1 MHVSDTQHLVTHASL
16 TPPPPVPPADQIRT
30 ILDHLADVVHAF
42 LYVGDVPNAE
52 MHSEVD
58 RAFGALAA
66 AGIPSEQALA
76 HIKGVVRRVRSGG
89 SIRALDD
96 EAGHWLM
103 SHLVTWMI
111 ASYYGSSSATRR
123 S

>member
-1 MHVSDTQHLVTHASL
+1 M
-16 TPPPPVPPADQIRT
+16 TPAFSPSPTPAPLPNEMRT
-30 ILDHLADVVHAF
+30 ILDHLAEVVHSF
-42 LYVGDVPNAE
+42 LYVGDVANDE
-52 MHSEVD
+52 MHAEVD

-76 HIKGVVRRVRSGG
+76 HIKGIVRRVQSGG

-111 ASYYGSSSATRR
+111 ASYYGSRSARR
-123 S
+123 V

>member
-1 MHVSDTQHLVTHASL
+1 MTSAFPSPQ
-16 TPPPPVPPADQIRT
+16 PPASHPDQLRT

-42 LYVGDVPNAE
+42 LYIGDVANEE
-52 MHSEVD
+52 MHTEVD

-66 AGIPSEQALA
+66 AGVPSEHALA
-76 HIKGVVRRVRSGG
+76 VIKGIVRRVQSGG

-103 SHLVTWMI
+103 SNLVTWMI
-111 ASYYGSSSATRR
+111 ASYYGSGAGAGRA
-123 S
+123 

>member
-1 MHVSDTQHLVTHASL
+1 MTSAFPPSPAPGPVSDEM
-16 TPPPPVPPADQIRT
+16 RT

-42 LYVGDVPNAE
+42 LYVGDVANDE
-52 MHSEVD
+52 MHAEVD

-66 AGIPSEQALA
+66 AGVPSEQALA

-103 SHLVTWMI
+103 THLVTWMI
-111 ASYYGSSSATRR
+111 ASYYGTARHP
-123 S
+123 

>member
-1 MHVSDTQHLVTHASL
+1 MTTASPSS
-16 TPPPPVPPADQIRT
+16 PPPGPPSDQLRT

-42 LYVGDVPNAE
+42 LYVGDVANEE
-52 MHSEVD
+52 MHAEVD

-76 HIKGVVRRVRSGG
+76 HIKGVVRRVQSGG

-96 EAGHWLM
+96 EASHWLM
-103 SHLVTWMI
+103 SSLVTWMI
-111 ASYYGSSSATRR
+111 ASYYGSSSTRR
-123 S
+123 A